1 MKLSLRLISGGGYL
15 RLAIC
20 LGLLAA
26 LVLSTLAAADTVI
39 TKSYQSDESLALGS
53 IVSLRNNTDDSVTA
67 ATIENVNNIFGIVVN
82 DNESP
87 LSISN
92 GADQQILIATDGV
105 INVLVS
111 DLNGDIK
118 QGDPITA
125 SSISGIGMKATRNV
139 KIVGIAQGDLLEGRG
154 QTRNIEIEGEGSRE
168 VVIGEVP
175 VLVEVS
181 SFFVEPEKTIIPSAL
196 QNIANTIAGREIRPL
211 PIIISAGIFV
221 VTLIAVASILFSMI
235 RGSIISVG
243 RNPMSQSAVYR
254 NVIQMSVLV
263 VGILGVSVVAIY
275 LVLTKL

>member
-1 MKLSLRLISGGGYL
+1 MKLSIKSVSGRGVRQVVG
-15 RLAIC
+15 I
-20 LGLLAA
+20 GVLAA
-26 LVLSTLAAADTVI
+26 LLLPTLVLADTVL

-67 ATIENVNNIFGIVVN
+67 ATIENVNNIFGVVVN

-87 LSISN
+87 LSLST
-92 GADQQILIATDGV
+92 GADKQIQIATDGV
-105 INVLVS
+105 IGVLVS
-111 DLNGDIK
+111 DINGDIQ

-125 SSISGIGMKATRNV
+125 SSISGVGMKATRNV
-139 KIVGIAQGDLLEGRG
+139 KIVGIAQGDLQEGRG
-154 QTRNIEIEGEGSRE
+154 QTQLIETGGEGSQE
-168 VVIGEVP
+168 VTIGEVP

-181 SFFVEPEKTIIPSAL
+181 AFFVEPDKTIIPPAL

-211 PIIISAGIFV
+211 PIIISAGIFI

-254 NVIQMSVLV
+254 NVMQMSVLV
-263 VGILGVSVVAIY
+263 AGILGVSIVAIY